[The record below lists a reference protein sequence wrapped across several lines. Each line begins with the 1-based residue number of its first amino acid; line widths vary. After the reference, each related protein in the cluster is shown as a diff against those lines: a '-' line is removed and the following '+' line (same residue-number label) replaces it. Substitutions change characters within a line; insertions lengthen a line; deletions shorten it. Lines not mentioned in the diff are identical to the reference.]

1 MSQIIPIFIPTFIS
15 DQNFNPNRVLPR
27 LFFFNGMVECE
38 AYYIESASLVNP
50 GQTKELTQF
59 PYFDHYNVV
68 TGSFPTTGSR
78 SLLFNNEAP
87 VYGQQPNETLYTE
100 YWSNYIELL
109 YNPKTRLLTAKA
121 IIPLADYFDME
132 LNDIVNWRGNYYHLR
147 AINDYNLKTGECA
160 IQLLGPII
168 ADTFGG
174 IAPAT
179 TTTTTTAAP
188 ATVRI
193 HLEEYNASP
202 TAFFDLN
209 AFANGESFFF
219 SGDFSQSV
227 APNTSIVE
235 MEVAQNSPSQ
245 IWGPYLTASA
255 TMTITDN
262 GSTIFNNTSTYTSGS
277 ATYSVTSSVNF
288 QSGHTYVISAS
299 NQPADCC
306 TPTITSASISGS
318 DISIFFTTG
327 SGCTGC
333 TATTVERSVDGSTW
347 TGANT
352 AGCTSPRVLTA
363 PTSSMYYRIQQNCG
377 AVSSSFSNSYYFVSG
392 ATYNY
397 YDVTRF
403 DCPNCTN
410 STSGI
415 VARNNTT
422 GGTLTTSNYYNNGD
436 GFVYR
441 IDGYNAGPSYTIDLD
456 GSATAGTNCT
466 LTCAI

>member
-1 MSQIIPIFIPTFIS
+1 
-15 DQNFNPNRVLPR
+15 
-27 LFFFNGMVECE
+27 
-38 AYYIESASLVNP
+38 
-50 GQTKELTQF
+50 
-59 PYFDHYNVV
+59 
-68 TGSFPTTGSR
+68 
-78 SLLFNNEAP
+78 
-87 VYGQQPNETLYTE
+87 
-100 YWSNYIELL
+100 
-109 YNPKTRLLTAKA
+109 
-121 IIPLADYFDME
+121 
-132 LNDIVNWRGNYYHLR
+132 
-147 AINDYNLKTGECA
+147 
-160 IQLLGPII
+160 
-168 ADTFGG
+168 
-174 IAPAT
+174 
-179 TTTTTTAAP
+179 
-188 ATVRI
+188 
-193 HLEEYNASP
+193 
-202 TAFFDLN
+202 
-209 AFANGESFFF
+209 
-219 SGDFSQSV
+219 
-227 APNTSIVE
+227 

-288 QSGHTYVISAS
+288 QSGHTYIISAS

-403 DCPNCTN
+403 DCPDCTN
-410 STSGI
+410 PAYSL

-422 GGTLTTSNYYNNGD
+422 GGTLTTSHYYNNGD
-436 GFVYR
+436 GYVYR
-441 IDGYNAGPSYTIDLD
+441 IDGYNAGTSYTINLD
-456 GSATAGTNCT
+456 GSATSGTNCSA
-466 LTCAI
+466 TCAI